1 MKRIISL
8 MLLLTML
15 LTACTQ
21 NQPVENPKD
30 DQINNTQEVE
40 NKDNLEENITLIDH
54 DNKEVTIPKK
64 LDRIVVADL
73 NPMPALLSLFLGD
86 SSSIV
91 GMNDISLDAAKNGII
106 GELFPNLLKVDT
118 SFFKG
123 SELNVEQLLKLE
135 PQLVLITAGNAK
147 LRESIENA
155 GIPVVAFSVGNWN
168 YDIIE
173 TYENWIKLLCDIFP
187 ANDNLIDVT
196 EYSKD
201 VMNLVQERV
210 STLDKDEIKDI
221 FFLFQYDEKRI
232 VTSGNNFFGQYWS
245 QSVGANN
252 VAGEIDGGNS
262 PVTME
267 QIYSWQPDTIFI
279 TNFTKAQ
286 PEDLYENTF
295 GDNDW
300 SLVEAVRNKEVYKMP
315 LGSFRS
321 YSVSA
326 DMPITLLWMAQR
338 TYPKLFDDIDMT
350 KEVMEFYKTV
360 YNVDIT
366 EQQANTM
373 FNIGV

>member
-30 DQINNTQEVE
+30 DQTNNTQEVE

-173 TYENWIKLLCDIFP
+173 TYEN
-187 ANDNLIDVT
+187 
-196 EYSKD
+196 
-201 VMNLVQERV
+201 
-210 STLDKDEIKDI
+210 
-221 FFLFQYDEKRI
+221 
-232 VTSGNNFFGQYWS
+232 
-245 QSVGANN
+245 
-252 VAGEIDGGNS
+252 
-262 PVTME
+262 
-267 QIYSWQPDTIFI
+267 
-279 TNFTKAQ
+279 
-286 PEDLYENTF
+286 
-295 GDNDW
+295 
-300 SLVEAVRNKEVYKMP
+300 
-315 LGSFRS
+315 
-321 YSVSA
+321 
-326 DMPITLLWMAQR
+326 
-338 TYPKLFDDIDMT
+338 
-350 KEVMEFYKTV
+350 
-360 YNVDIT
+360 
-366 EQQANTM
+366 
-373 FNIGV
+373 